1 MSGISAPTKQ
11 FPSFPP
17 VSTALPETMNPPHAA
32 GHGQIHQPESSMH
45 PGHQQDD
52 ASEDTSMDMDM
63 PQAPGPPNE
72 SLPSAGG
79 RIPTPIQPSFMTQVR
94 RNPWAGAPAMER
106 DHPNGI
112 NNMGHQP
119 TPFPPPADH
128 TIPRTVG
135 ADDWNAVRNWR
146 LPSPISEG
154 EDAPAPSPDM
164 VLDGSTTHLAD
175 RLASQVSIT
184 TPGEQRSDPMNQGPA
199 DAGQEAGQL
208 PGPPTT
214 PSPARK
220 GHTRSRHTI
229 DSWTWQP
236 GMKKSFSMG
245 YRTDCEK
252 CRLKVPGHFNHIIIS

>member
-11 FPSFPP
+11 FPSFPHA
-17 VSTALPETMNPPHAA
+17 STALPETMNPPHAA
-32 GHGQIHQPESSMH
+32 GHGQIRQPEASMG
-45 PGHQQDD
+45 PGHQQDG

-63 PQAPGPPNE
+63 PQAPVPSNE
-72 SLPSAGG
+72 SLGPATG
-79 RIPTPIQPSFMTQVR
+79 RIPTPIQPSFMAQVR
-94 RNPWAGAPAMER
+94 GNSWADAPATER
-106 DHPNGI
+106 DQPNGI
-112 NNMGHQP
+112 NNMGHQY

-135 ADDWNAVRNWR
+135 ADEWNAIRNRR

-164 VLDGSTTHLAD
+164 VLDGSTMHLAD

-184 TPGEQRSDPMNQGPA
+184 TPGEQRGDPMNQGPPNA
-199 DAGQEAGQL
+199 ENL